1 MIKKFAKTNP
11 QFKRLTCNG
20 IVIDAKVANTDEE
33 RARGL
38 GGVEALGP
46 NEGMLFDFGTE
57 QPAAFWMKNC
67 KFNISL
73 AFMTE
78 NKIIV
83 GIQNMFKDAPTRLH
97 SSPIPIRYALEVS
110 EGFFAQNGIS
120 VGDKISF

>member
-1 MIKKFAKTNP
+1 MEVRINDNIFNVKTLVDKES
-11 QFKRLTCNG
+11 QSIGMMGRTF
-20 IVIDAKVANTDEE
+20 DNTFD
-33 RARGL
+33 GL
-38 GGVEALGP
+38 LFLIGG
-46 NEGMLFDFGTE
+46 DK
-57 QPAAFWMKNC
+57 QSFWMKNC